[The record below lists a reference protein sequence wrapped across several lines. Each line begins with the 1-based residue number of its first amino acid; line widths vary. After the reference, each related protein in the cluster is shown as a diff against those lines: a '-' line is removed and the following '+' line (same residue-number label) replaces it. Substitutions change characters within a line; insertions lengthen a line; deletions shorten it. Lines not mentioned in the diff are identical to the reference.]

1 MLRQVKSIKFSQQ
14 VWDVVA
20 NKRSVV
26 ITLAERIAVFDAS
39 TLEDN
44 LAITTCY
51 PSPDV
56 NPVALGSRC
65 AI

>member
-1 MLRQVKSIKFSQQ
+1 MKSIKFSHQ

-26 ITLAERIAVFDAS
+26 VTLAERIAVFDAV

-56 NPVALGSRC
+56 NPIALGTR
-65 AI
+65 